1 MPSSGSLT
9 YLRIGQD
16 RLRISISSA
25 GLVTAAVFSQPK
37 CGDGGESAFQGRSSS
52 VTVPEAMVR
61 DRGRGDKGAGQKE
74 GAKAKNEGRTETRDD
89 YISMPGDGRPGR
101 RPQSPGMQCE

>member
-1 MPSSGSLT
+1 
-9 YLRIGQD
+9 
-16 RLRISISSA
+16 
-25 GLVTAAVFSQPK
+25 
-37 CGDGGESAFQGRSSS
+37 
-52 VTVPEAMVR
+52 MVR